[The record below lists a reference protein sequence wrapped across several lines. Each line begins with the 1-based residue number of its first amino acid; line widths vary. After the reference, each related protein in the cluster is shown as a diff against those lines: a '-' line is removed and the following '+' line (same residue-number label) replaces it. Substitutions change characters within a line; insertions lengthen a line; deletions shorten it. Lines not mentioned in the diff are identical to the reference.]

1 MALLVLRSVGSC
13 VGQNQMCHL
22 CVGYFF
28 YVFMQQKFHCHIVGS
43 SVFLHWPITLKYTQL
58 LSYFLYCGYQQYKK
72 YDNTLFV
79 FQVQIVERT
88 FDIFQRSVADVCVA
102 QRGFDVVVPQEFL
115 DEFEVCPRLVEVS
128 GVAMPQTVKSNV
140 L

>member
-1 MALLVLRSVGSC
+1 MGLWQVTANCQPSFCRQKVSLEVKRLVVLVSARWLHGCLLGL
-13 VGQNQMCHL
+13 L
-22 CVGYFF
+22 
-28 YVFMQQKFHCHIVGS
+28 
-43 SVFLHWPITLKYTQL
+43 ITLKYTQL
-58 LSYFLYCGYQQYKK
+58 LSYFLNCGCQQFKK

-79 FQVQIVERT
+79 FQVQIVEQT

-128 GVAMPQTVKSNV
+128 GVAMPQAVKSNV